1 MERRQKTET
10 GRDGVR
16 WLRTIGL
23 FVLPVA
29 AILTSGGCSKEFEE
43 GSDNPAEGQLN
54 EITISPES
62 MGDVAMDTR
71 AVSGVDENKI
81 SDLWVIQLNSAGT
94 AQVQGPQYITTVSGS
109 GTSYTVNVNI
119 KQTASRIYFIAN
131 THNNT
136 LYKNAST
143 SALVEDKYL
152 WVTYEAALA
161 QENTLPMSAY
171 FSGTP
176 TVENMKNISL
186 KRAVAKLTFKLAADI
201 QNGGSFELT
210 SVKVCNVPKVL
221 HLYRDP
227 SKLDPG
233 TDAGSCYPAKSIN
246 WNWNWTDLTPSDKTL
261 SATAKECG
269 WCYLSEN
276 GRGTG
281 TATDQKNKTAATAL
295 GGVTGQ
301 GYYATYVD
309 VRGNFKNA
317 VNETFD
323 VSYRIYLGSNA
334 ISNYDV
340 KRNTHYTVTATIKGL
355 NELDARIEINGATL
369 AKSYY
374 DYTDN
379 MTGWFVYAQA
389 DASSS
394 GMTWENALRECDKT
408 TGWRLPTKTE
418 LGLILCLR
426 DTWKNGSNGL
436 AANWYWTSTEDPSN
450 SSNAYIVNFGDYG
463 LSKNGIKSSV
473 KSDKYFVRCVRG
485 L

>member
-43 GSDNPAEGQLN
+43 GSDNPAEGQLT
-54 EITISPES
+54 EITLSPET

-81 SDLWVIQLNSAGT
+81 SDLWIIQLNSTGRE
-94 AQVQGPQYITTVSGS
+94 QLQGPQYITAITGS
-109 GTSYTVNVNI
+109 GTSYTAKAKI
-119 KQTASRIYFIAN
+119 KAEASLVYFIAN
-131 THNNT
+131 THNNM
-136 LYKNAST
+136 LFNDAKT
-143 SALVEDKYL
+143 SALVAAKTL
-152 WVTYEAALA
+152 AVTNEASIASG
-161 QENTLPMSAY
+161 TLPMVGY

-176 TVENMKNISL
+176 TAENMKNISL

-201 QNGGSFELT
+201 QNGGSFVLK

-221 HLYRDP
+221 HPYRDP

-233 TDAGSCYPAKSIN
+233 TNALMCYPATTAGVN
-246 WNWNWTDLTPSDKTL
+246 GEFTDITPSDKTL

-269 WCYLSEN
+269 WCYLPEN

-281 TATDQKNKTAATAL
+281 TATDQKNKTAVTAL
-295 GGVTGQ
+295 GGATGQ
-301 GYYATYVD
+301 GDYATYVD
-309 VRGNFKNA
+309 VRGNFKNT

-323 VSYRIYLGSNA
+323 VSYRIYLGSDA

-340 KRNTHYTVTATIKGL
+340 KRNTHYTVTATIKGV
-355 NELDARIEINGATL
+355 NELDARIEVNGATL
-369 AKSYY
+369 AFKYY

-394 GMTWENALRECDKT
+394 GMTWQNALLECVKT
-408 TGWRLPTKTE
+408 TGWRLPTITE
-418 LGLILCLR
+418 LRIMNCMR
-426 DTWKNGSNGL
+426 DTWSDESNGYPY
-436 AANWYWTSTEDPSN
+436 NQYYWSATESS
-450 SSNAYIVNFGDYG
+450 SSNAVSVGMGYWGALNRVD
-463 LSKNGIKSSV
+463 KNETHL
-473 KSDKYFVRCVRG
+473 VRCVRG